1 MTDEKREFEPME
13 RVSGTAIIPAPAQ
26 IAPTMIRPIV
36 KIDEAL
42 AAWNEYQ
49 ELRTKLASE
58 GDFVE
63 IQKKQHPTKQ
73 FANKIS
79 RFFGLSVQIVKADKE
94 MTDDGFTMHIWARAT
109 APNGQYRDGDG
120 HCSSGERN
128 FTHLEHDVYATAV
141 TRAKNRAILELVG
154 FGEVSKEEIIDDD
167 RKNGDQPKNG
177 GKKITLTLWDGRK
190 VEMDRFTALRQFQ
203 EAKKAVGEKDYYET
217 LGSFGFEKSDQIPL
231 NRLSQVFDVLVT
243 LYKQKAEAKKQAK

>member
-1 MTDEKREFEPME
+1 MDETKQIEAT
-13 RVSGTAIIPAPAQ
+13 TAIIPAQ
-26 IAPTMIRPIV
+26 IMPTMIRPIV
-36 KIDEAL
+36 KIEEAL
-42 AAWNEYQ
+42 AAWQEYQ
-49 ELRTKLASE
+49 ALKTKLASD

-63 IQKKQHPTKQ
+63 IQGKQHPTKL

-94 MTDDGFTMHIWARAT
+94 VTDDGFTIHIWARAT

-154 FGEVSKEEIIDDD
+154 FGEVSKEEIIDE
-167 RKNGDQPKNG
+167 NGTTHAAPKN
-177 GKKITLTLWDGRK
+177 GKKITLMLWDGRK

-203 EAKKAVGEKDYYET
+203 EAKKAIGEKDYYET
-217 LGSFGFEKSDQIPL
+217 LGSFGFEKSDQIPV

-243 LYKQKAEAKKQAK
+243 LYKQKVEARKQAK